1 MRGTGVSHQLQG
13 NGDVPGARDDRAAVS
28 VTGSRRARFLE
39 TVWVMLLGA
48 GVLSACGA
56 SIQAVYEGDV
66 RFEHCMALDS
76 RPEVKPTIRRAC
88 WDEWLR
94 FYTFGQNRDRVEYA
108 RVRINQ
114 LHMASDFHEGDGQA
128 AKRTAAAAPE
138 PTSALAPPP
147 MTLTSGDAGA
157 PKPATDGGAPRSDEH
172 QADKTPPASAC
183 ATQCEDAWNVCKRDC
198 KTPGC
203 DKACTAKYKR
213 CMRKCY

>member
-1 MRGTGVSHQLQG
+1 VCALRA
-13 NGDVPGARDDRAAVS
+13 GALALLPIAAV
-28 VTGSRRARFLE
+28 
-39 TVWVMLLGA
+39 LLP
-48 GVLSACGA
+48 SCGA

-94 FYTFGQNRDRVEYA
+94 FYTFGQNRDRVDYA

-114 LHMASDFHEGDGQA
+114 LHNASDFDEGDWSP

-147 MTLTSGDAGA
+147 MTLTNADAGA
-157 PKPATDGGAPRSDEH
+157 PKPAGDAGA
-172 QADKTPPASAC
+172 ASASDNDEEKGSPKSPC
-183 ATQCEDAWNVCKRDC
+183 ASECESAWNLCRRDC

-203 DKACTAKYKR
+203 EKACTATLKR
-213 CMRKCY
+213 CMRKCS